1 MAIKATPARERQHI
15 SIVLPGDAPA
25 LMPSAAAEL
34 LALLL
39 DVLRKQE
46 VPHPPRRSEVA

>member
-1 MAIKATPARERQHI
+1 MASKAKPARERQQI

-25 LMPSAAAEL
+25 LMPPAAAEL

-46 VPHPPRRSEVA
+46 VPHQPRRSEVA

>member
-1 MAIKATPARERQHI
+1 MTRKAESARGRQHI
-15 SIVLPGDAPA
+15 SVVLPGDPPA
-25 LMPSAAAEL
+25 LLPAAAAEL

-46 VPHPPRRSEVA
+46 VLREPRRSEVA